1 MKIRLVNVPVADSI
15 REAVKEISEKLGKE
29 IIFEDSIEIGRESIV
44 NVNLIGE
51 ALKIA
56 KVHSEV

>member
-29 IIFEDSIEIGRESIV
+29 IIFEDSTLSCCVV
-44 NVNLIGE
+44 NCPRLDAV
-51 ALKIA
+51 
-56 KVHSEV
+56 